1 MISDSRSGWSQARS
15 NSSRSTSTP
24 SASARSV
31 ALEVMRAVETKDA
44 YANLELPALLRRA
57 NLSPADAAF
66 ATELTYGTLRM
77 QGFYD
82 AVIESAA
89 ARRVDTI
96 DGVVRDILR
105 VGAHQ
110 SLTLHT
116 PAHAVVD
123 ESAGLARMFGSVGAV
138 GFVNAVMRRIT
149 ERDGVEWLTLVTADK
164 SPDDVLSLAFSHP
177 SWIVR
182 ALRGALA
189 HEAAAEEIEELLNA
203 DNAPARVTLV
213 TLSEHSA
220 IPHTESGNYSPR
232 ALILRGGDPHEIEA
246 VTRGSLRIQDEGSQL
261 AALAL
266 TRCRP
271 IRSDEKWLDMC
282 AGPGGKAALLAAES
296 AGTGVTILANESSAH
311 RAELVRQAAIG
322 FPHVKVEV
330 GDGRAI
336 GVAHPHSF
344 DRILVD
350 APCSGLGALRR
361 RPEARWRRTPQDV
374 ATLTGFQ
381 SELLASALVSLKPGG
396 VLAYVTCSP
405 HLVETRAIVNRALKE
420 NPHVRELDAREVLS
434 RVTRHA
440 LDLRGTD
447 LSAQL
452 WPHRHGTDAMFI
464 ALLTTTE

>member
-1 MISDSRSGWSQARS
+1 
-15 NSSRSTSTP
+15 
-24 SASARSV
+24 
-31 ALEVMRAVETKDA
+31 MRAVETKDA

-89 ARRVDTI
+89 ARRVDSI
-96 DGVVRDILR
+96 DDVVRDILR

-110 SLTLHT
+110 SLTLNT

-123 ESAGLARMFGSVGAV
+123 ESAALARRLGSVGAV

-149 ERDGVEWLTLVTADK
+149 ERTGAEWLSQVTADLA
-164 SPDDVLSLAFSHP
+164 PDDALSVSYSHP
-177 SWIVR
+177 AWIVR

-189 HEAAAEEIEELLNA
+189 HEGSADEIADLLQA
-203 DNAPARVTLV
+203 DNEPARVTLV

-232 ALILRGGDPHEIEA
+232 ALILRGGDPHDIEA
-246 VTRGSLRIQDEGSQL
+246 VARGSLRIQDEGSQL

-271 IRSDEKWLDMC
+271 IRSDEKWLDLC
-282 AGPGGKAALLAAES
+282 AGPGGKTALLAAES
-296 AGTGVTILANESSAH
+296 AGTGVTIRANESSAH
-311 RAELVRQAAIG
+311 RAELVRQAAKG
-322 FPHVKVEV
+322 FPHVNVEV
-330 GDGRAI
+330 GDGRSI
-336 GVAHPHSF
+336 GAAHPHSF

-374 ATLTGFQ
+374 ATLTGLQ
-381 SELLASALVSLKPGG
+381 SELLASALVALKPGG

-405 HLVETRAIVNRALKE
+405 HLVETRAILNRALKE
-420 NPHVRELDAREVLS
+420 NPHVQELDAREVLS
-434 RVTRHA
+434 RVTNHE

-447 LSAQL
+447 LSVQL